1 MWSVPQNKKCEEPE
15 ADSLESK
22 NLLLSFHYSQKS
34 TQSSLFSHLCF
45 RCLKIIQCTGKKKSS
60 ATPGFSCLVLQCRV
74 LPMQEV
80 TELNAALNISTF
92 MSVHSPDMKF
102 TYCHSRYDLI
112 YAAHKCKK
120 LNAFTLFGLSSYLKL
135 FFGSGLWSWQAF
147 VTQSCWANPCTSTI
161 IRLTASKSAR
171 HTFTVRGI
179 SCHLFSTLY
188 A

>member
-1 MWSVPQNKKCEEPE
+1 MLP
-15 ADSLESK
+15 
-22 NLLLSFHYSQKS
+22 FHYSQKS
-34 TQSSLFSHLCF
+34 TQLSLFSHLCF

-80 TELNAALNISTF
+80 IELNSALNIRTF

-112 YAAHKCKK
+112 SAAHKCKK

-135 FFGSGLWSWQAF
+135 FFWLRVVKLTGFCDTELLG
-147 VTQSCWANPCTSTI
+147 QSVYQYYHPSDCQQ
-161 IRLTASKSAR
+161 IRKAHVYCKICFPHCMLNLTC
-171 HTFTVRGI
+171 FIMPYV
-179 SCHLFSTLY
+179 LN
-188 A
+188 